1 MVTAEPIGNA
11 ATTVTVT
18 GSACATATPDIARL
32 TIGVSETHPTV
43 ADAVD
48 ALARHSAAL
57 TEALHEHSVA
67 GPDLVTTGLSVHP
80 QTQWVDGG
88 RQETTGFTASTS
100 FRAVLRDLTPGA
112 AHSPAAVITACVAA
126 GGDAIRLDSLEFDL
140 EDRTELTVRARESA
154 WVAALSKARQ
164 FADLAQKNL
173 VDVLEIT
180 EGVDQMSPVRGLV
193 SAARAVSAPIAV
205 EHGEIE
211 ETISVRVRW
220 SMA

>member
-1 MVTAEPIGNA
+1 MDHVSTEPA
-11 ATTVTVT
+11 SVTVT
-18 GSACATATPDIARL
+18 ASARATATPDIARL
-32 TIGVSETHPTV
+32 TIGVSETHLTV

-57 TEALHEHSVA
+57 TEALHNRGVA

-80 QTQWVDGG
+80 QSQWVDGG
-88 RQETTGFTASTS
+88 RQETTGFTASTT
-100 FRAVLRDLTPGA
+100 FRVVLRDLAPDA
-112 AHSPAAVITACVAA
+112 AGSPAAVITACVAA

-140 EDRTELTVRARESA
+140 EDRTDLAVHARESA
-154 WVAALSKARQ
+154 WTAALSKARQ

-180 EGVDQMSPVRGLV
+180 EGVDQMSPVRGLI
-193 SAARAVSAPIAV
+193 SAARAVSTPIAV

-220 SMA
+220 SLE

>member
-1 MVTAEPIGNA
+1 MDHVSTEPAGVSVTA
-11 ATTVTVT
+11 
-18 GSACATATPDIARL
+18 SARATATPDIARL
-32 TIGVSETHPTV
+32 TIGVSETHLTV

-57 TEALHEHSVA
+57 TEALHNRGVA

-80 QTQWVDGG
+80 QSQWVDGG
-88 RQETTGFTASTS
+88 RQENTGFTASTT
-100 FRAVLRDLTPGA
+100 FRVVLRDLAPGA

-140 EDRTELTVRARESA
+140 EDRTELAVRARESA
-154 WVAALSKARQ
+154 WTAALSKARQ

-193 SAARAVSAPIAV
+193 SAARAVSAPIAI

-220 SMA
+220 SLE